1 MNIKVNNFKME
12 AQVDTIG
19 EHYVTTSFFSEQFQ
33 KEFKFIV
40 KVILKEKKMTEAT
53 TTKTKKK

>member
-1 MNIKVNNFKME
+1 MNIKENNFKME

-40 KVILKEKKMTEAT
+40 KVVLKEKKIQEASS
-53 TTKTKKK
+53 KSKKK

>member
-1 MNIKVNNFKME
+1 MNIKESNFKME

-40 KVILKEKKMTEAT
+40 KVVLKEKKI
-53 TTKTKKK
+53 